1 MRLNSTDRGILDQI
15 IDISINNAKRNFKF
29 FSNEKVKQ
37 GFQLKNIE
45 EFVFGIEYGTI
56 TNAYGNYF
64 KSVHFRIPTD
74 EEADEMTEVIMKRLP
89 EIKKAIYFEE

>member
-1 MRLNSTDRGILDQI
+1 MGLTSTDRGILDQI
-15 IDISINNAKRNFKF
+15 IDNSVNNAKRNFKF
-29 FSNEKVKQ
+29 FSHEKIKQ
-37 GFQLKNIE
+37 GFQLKNVE

-64 KSVHFRIPTD
+64 NSVHFRVPTT
-74 EEADEMTEVIMKRLP
+74 EEVDEMTQVIMNRLV